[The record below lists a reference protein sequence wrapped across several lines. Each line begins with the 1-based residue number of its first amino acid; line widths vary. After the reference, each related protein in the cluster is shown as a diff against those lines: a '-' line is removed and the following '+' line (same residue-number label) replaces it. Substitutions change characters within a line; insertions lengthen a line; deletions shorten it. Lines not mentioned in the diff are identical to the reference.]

1 MTTETK
7 TATSADPSLRQH
19 RNRMAGLWA
28 AELLGLLGKAAKDY
42 THDVVHAHDHDA
54 DGDEKLVERLKH
66 DLRGKADL
74 HEIREKLAHLLH
86 EARRQLHP
94 KGKN

>member
-7 TATSADPSLRQH
+7 TATSADPTIRQQ

-42 THDVVHAHDHDA
+42 AHDVVHAHDHDA
-54 DGDEKLVERLKH
+54 DGDEKLAERLNH
-66 DLRGKADL
+66 DLRGRVGM
-74 HEIREKLAHLLH
+74 HEIREKLSHLLH
-86 EARRQLHP
+86 EARRQLHHGD
-94 KGKN
+94 KS